1 MPAADRLDPSAR
13 LPWGAGPVV
22 CGVSP
27 TSGSPGALVVA
38 AAEAACRGVALEA
51 VMAWRAPRTQAGPG
65 TSPPPLLPW
74 REEELAAEA
83 EARLRGFVTA
93 ALGETVQVRCK
104 AERGSA
110 LRVLRH
116 ASHGAAL
123 LVLDAPRRPGG
134 SLRTGLVAPLLL
146 AKAACPVLVLPKAGE
161 RPAWSARG
169 VGTGEVGLAGAGGGL
184 AR

>member
-1 MPAADRLDPSAR
+1 MPAEGPDPFAE

-38 AAEAACRGVALEA
+38 AGEAACRGVALEA

-65 TSPPPLLPW
+65 TSPPPLVPW
-74 REEELAAEA
+74 REEELAATA

-93 ALGETVQVRCK
+93 ALGEAVHVRCR

-146 AKAACPVLVLPKAGE
+146 ARAACPVLVLPEAGE
-161 RPAWSARG
+161 RPTRPAPG
-169 VGTGEVGLAGAGGGL
+169 VGTGEGELAGARRGL